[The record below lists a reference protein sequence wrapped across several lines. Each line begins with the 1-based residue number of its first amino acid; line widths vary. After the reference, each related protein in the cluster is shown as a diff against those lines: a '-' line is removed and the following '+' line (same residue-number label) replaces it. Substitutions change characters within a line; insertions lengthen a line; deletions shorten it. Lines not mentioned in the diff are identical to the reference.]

1 MPLSPDT
8 QRQLEH
14 YHDRITFRQEPD
26 DLRPAPPCRLRGA
39 QVFRQLDFRG
49 RVAKQEEFL
58 PALLLS
64 KMNHYTDCLNL
75 LVVEATATCLAKHC
89 NSNLLRPICLM
100 E

>member
-49 RVAKQEEFL
+49 RVAAGRI
-58 PALLLS
+58 PASSSIIKNEPLHRLLES
-64 KMNHYTDCLNL
+64 
-75 LVVEATATCLAKHC
+75 VG
-89 NSNLLRPICLM
+89 S
-100 E
+100 